1 MPCPNAS
8 SSTRA
13 RPKLWSAFEDQVLLS
28 SITATD
34 KKDWSHIAS
43 KLEGRTGK
51 QCRQRY
57 NYHLEQE
64 YKKGFWTVEED
75 RTIIRLQ
82 AEMGNSWSKIAK
94 FLPGRNDN
102 SVKNRWYSALI
113 RHNVDS
119 LKRSS
124 ESTTESPAGA
134 KKTVKRIASVTEA
147 PVPSELLTITSKDAE
162 NEEKQRNSKAK
173 IRTTP
178 WTWDEDQE
186 LLEAVQSTVNRTC
199 LFLYR

>member
-119 LKRSS
+119 LK
-124 ESTTESPAGA
+124 
-134 KKTVKRIASVTEA
+134 
-147 PVPSELLTITSKDAE
+147 PSELLTITSKDAE